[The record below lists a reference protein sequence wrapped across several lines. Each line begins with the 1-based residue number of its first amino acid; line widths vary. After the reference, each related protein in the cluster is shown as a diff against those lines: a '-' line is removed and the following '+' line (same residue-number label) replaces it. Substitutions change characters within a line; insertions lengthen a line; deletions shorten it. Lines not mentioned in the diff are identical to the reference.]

1 MKELEIEALPR
12 IGFSLGEAAASL
24 GMSPRHLRS
33 LWERGDLPAART
45 GRKLIFRPADLQEF
59 LASRVT
65 LRRRRRTSAEPTEER
80 KTEEA

>member
-33 LWERGDLPAART
+33 LWERGDLPAAQA

-65 LRRRRRTSAEPTEER
+65 LRRRRRTATDITEGKE
-80 KTEEA
+80 TEEA